1 MIRTEIYIE
10 DNAIDLLKDI
20 GTDFTYTIDDVR
32 DFGSRNTSF
41 SRTISIPATAKNNQI
56 LGFAFDLGMA
66 HEHNMDLP
74 NVATNFTPSQAAK
87 CEVYIDKIQIF
98 KGVIRIL
105 EIVMNKGIIEYQC
118 AVFGELSGFITELG
132 NKRLEDLDFSEYNH
146 TWNVTSIT
154 NSWNTINGSGY
165 YYPLIDYGNV
175 STNKD
180 DFEVT
185 TFRPALF
192 VKEYIEKIFEG
203 TSYNLNCDFFNTDL
217 FKTLIIPNNSQ
228 GIQGTNDRFIL
239 GTINATK
246 TILNS
251 NTPTARNANL
261 SFDNTTLLNFT
272 ENAGKSIFTYTDGTK
287 TVNALATI
295 TGIYQTDA
303 ASSITATLYVAGVAV
318 QTLTVNTFSANNPFT
333 FNINWTGNIAI
344 TNEVRIE
351 LSVPGTANT
360 YIVNVSSANFTFT
373 QLAAQLTTVAYNGTV
388 SMNNNLPKGIF
399 QKDFFLSI
407 CKMFNL
413 YVYQDNIND
422 KQINIAPYIDFY
434 SDAVTNSLDWS
445 QKVDTSS
452 TMSIKPMSQL
462 NARYYA
468 YRYTDDSDYYN
479 ENYKKKYGQSYGDY
493 LYDSEFDFVKDTAY
507 TQIIF
512 APTILTQPTNHGH
525 TDKYFSVIYK
535 LSNYNTQEDPMDS
548 VIRILSA
555 KKLSIAHTWH
565 IKSATGGGGGGG
577 GTNLINLNTY
587 GYAGHLDDPTN
598 PTFDLNFGA
607 PKELQFPATT
617 YPTNNLFNTY
627 HKPYILEITDMES
640 KLLTCRV
647 YLTAVDI
654 YNLDFSKYIWI
665 NGVLFRLNR
674 IDSYDPTDYRTTL
687 VNLLKVINTN

>member
-10 DNAIDLLKDI
+10 DQLIDLLKDI

-41 SRTISIPATAKNNQI
+41 SRTISIPATATNNKI
-56 LGFAFDLGMA
+56 LGFAFDMGMA

-74 NVATNFTPSQAAK
+74 NVSTNFTPSQAAK

-118 AVFGELSGFITELG
+118 AVFGELGGFITELG

-146 TWNVTSIT
+146 TWNVTTIE

-165 YYPLIDYGNV
+165 YYPLIDYGDV

-180 DFEVT
+180 DFSVY
-185 TFRPALF
+185 TFRPALYA
-192 VKEYIEKIFEG
+192 KEYIEKIFEG
-203 TSYNLNCDFFNTDL
+203 TSYSLNCDFFNTDF
-217 FKTLIIPNNSQ
+217 FKKLIIPNNSQ

-239 GTINATK
+239 GTISATK
-246 TILNS
+246 NVLNS

-261 SFDNTTLLNFT
+261 SFDSTTLLNFT

-287 TVNALATI
+287 TVRALATI
-295 TGIYQTDA
+295 TGVYQTDA
-303 ASSITATLYVAGVAV
+303 ASSITATLYVAGVVV
-318 QTLTVNTFSANNPFT
+318 QTLVVNTFSANNPFT
-333 FNINWTGNIAI
+333 FNIDWTGEIAN
-344 TNEVRIE
+344 TNQVRIE
-351 LSVPGTANT
+351 LSVPVTANT
-360 YIVNVSSANFTFT
+360 YIVNVSNANFTFT
-373 QLAAQLTTVAYNGTV
+373 QLAAQLATVAYNGTV
-388 SMNNNLPKGIF
+388 SMNSNLPKGIF

-434 SDAVTNSLDWS
+434 SDAVTNSIDWS
-445 QKVDTSS
+445 QKIDTGS

-468 YRYTDDSDYYN
+468 YKYTPDTDYYN
-479 ENYKKKYGQSYGDY
+479 DNYLKKYGQTYGDY
-493 LYDSEFDFVKDTAY
+493 LYDSQFDFVKDTAS

-512 APTILTQPTNHGH
+512 APSVLYQPNNHGH
-525 TDKYFSVIYK
+525 ADKYYTTIFK
-535 LSNYNTQEDPMDS
+535 LSNNNTQEDPMDS
-548 VIRILSA
+548 VIRILMA

-565 IKSATGGGGGGG
+565 IKSGETGGGS
-577 GTNLINLNTY
+577 NLANLNVY

-598 PTFDLNFGA
+598 PTVDINFGA
-607 PKELQFPATT
+607 PKELQFPAST

-627 HKPYILEITDMES
+627 NLPYILEITDMES
-640 KLLTCRV
+640 KLLACRV
-647 YLTAVDI
+647 SLTAVDI

-665 NGVLFRLNR
+665 NGVLFRLNK
-674 IDSYDPTDYRTTL
+674 IESYDPTAYRTTL

>member
-10 DNAIDLLKDI
+10 NELIDLLKDI

-41 SRTISIPATAKNNQI
+41 SRTISIPATARNNKI

-74 NVATNFTPSQAAK
+74 NVASNFTPSQAAK

-105 EIVMNKGIIEYQC
+105 EIITNNGTTEYQC
-118 AVFGELSGFITELG
+118 AVFGELGGFITELG
-132 NKRLEDLDFSEYNH
+132 NKRLEDLDFSEYDH
-146 TWNVTSIT
+146 TWNVTTIQ
-154 NSWNTINGSGY
+154 NSWDTINGSGY
-165 YYPLIDYGNV
+165 YYPLIDYGDV

-180 DFEVT
+180 DFHVS
-185 TFRPALF
+185 TFRPALY

-203 TSYNLNCDFFNTDL
+203 TTYTLNCDFFNTDF
-217 FKTLIIPNNSQ
+217 FKKLIIPNNSQ
-228 GIQGTNDRFIL
+228 GIQGTNDQFIL
-239 GTINATK
+239 ATIAATK

-251 NTPTARNANL
+251 NTPTARNIDL
-261 SFDNTTLLNFT
+261 PFDNTTLINFT
-272 ENAGKSIFTYTDGTK
+272 ENGSKSVFTYTDGTK
-287 TVNALATI
+287 TVNALASI

-318 QTLTVNTFSANNPFT
+318 QTLTQNMFSANNPFT
-333 FNINWTGNIAI
+333 FNFDWTGAIAN
-344 TNEVRIE
+344 TNQVRIE
-351 LSVPGTANT
+351 LSVPVTANT

-388 SMNNNLPKGIF
+388 SINNNLPKGIF
-399 QKDFFLSI
+399 QKDFFLSV

-445 QKVDTSS
+445 QKIDTAS

-468 YRYTDDSDYYN
+468 YKYTPDTDYFN
-479 ENYKKKYGQSYGDY
+479 DNYLKKYGQSYGDFI
-493 LYDSEFDFVKDTAY
+493 YDSEFDFVKDTAS

-512 APTILTQPTNHGH
+512 APSVLKLHTGQDKYH
-525 TDKYFSVIYK
+525 TDIYK
-535 LSNYNTQEDPMDS
+535 LSNNNTQEDPMDS
-548 VIRILSA
+548 VIRILMA
-555 KKLSIAHTWH
+555 KKLSIAHAWK
-565 IKSATGGGGGGG
+565 IKDDAG
-577 GTNLINLNTY
+577 GTLVTLNTY

-598 PTFDLNFGA
+598 PNVDINFGA
-607 PKELQFPATT
+607 PKELQFPAST

-627 HKPYILEITDMES
+627 HLPYILEITDMES
-640 KLLTCRV
+640 KLLACRV

-665 NGVLFRLNR
+665 NGVLFRLNK
-674 IDSYDPTDYRTTL
+674 IESYDPTAYRTTL

>member
-10 DNAIDLLKDI
+10 NELIDLLKDI

-41 SRTISIPATAKNNQI
+41 SRTISIPATARNNKI

-74 NVATNFTPSQAAK
+74 NVASNFTPSQAAK

-105 EIVMNKGIIEYQC
+105 EIITNNGSTEYQC
-118 AVFGELSGFITELG
+118 AVFGELGGFITELG

-146 TWNVTSIT
+146 TWNVTTIQ

-165 YYPLIDYGNV
+165 YYPLIDYGDV

-180 DFEVT
+180 DFHVS
-185 TFRPALF
+185 TFRPALY

-203 TSYNLNCDFFNTDL
+203 TTYTLNCDFFNTDF
-217 FKTLIIPNNSQ
+217 FKKLIIPNNSQ
-228 GIQGTNDRFIL
+228 GIQGTNDQFIL
-239 GTINATK
+239 ATIAATK

-251 NTPTARNANL
+251 NTPTARNINVP
-261 SFDNTTLLNFT
+261 FDNTTLLNFT
-272 ENAGKSIFTYTDGTK
+272 ENGSKSVFTYTDGTK
-287 TVNALATI
+287 TVRALASI
-295 TGIYQTDA
+295 TGVYQTDA

-318 QTLTVNTFSANNPFT
+318 QTLTQNTFSANNPYT
-333 FNINWTGNIAI
+333 FSFDWTGNIAN
-344 TNEVRIE
+344 TNTVYINV
-351 LSVPGTANT
+351 SVPATANT
-360 YIVNVSSANFTFT
+360 YIVTVSNANFTFT
-373 QLAAQLTTVAYNGTV
+373 QLAAQLATVAYNGTV

-413 YVYQDNIND
+413 YVYQDNINE
-422 KQINIAPYIDFY
+422 KQINIAPFIDFY

-445 QKVDTSS
+445 QKIDTAS

-468 YRYTDDSDYYN
+468 YKYTPDSDYYN
-479 ENYKKKYGQSYGDY
+479 DNYLKKYGQSYGDFI
-493 LYDSEFDFVKDTAY
+493 YDSEFDFVKETAT

-512 APTILTQPTNHGH
+512 APSVLKLHSGQDKYH
-525 TDKYFSVIYK
+525 TDIYK
-535 LSNYNTQEDPMDS
+535 LSNNNTQEDPMDS
-548 VIRILSA
+548 VIRILMA
-555 KKLSIAHTWH
+555 KKI
-565 IKSATGGGGGGG
+565 TGVTQWKIQEDGG
-577 GTNLINLNTY
+577 GTLATITDY
-587 GYAGHLDDPTN
+587 GYAGHLDDPAN
-598 PTFDLNFGA
+598 PTVDLNFGA
-607 PKELQFPATT
+607 PKELQFPAST

-640 KLLTCRV
+640 KLLTCKV
-647 YLTAVDI
+647 YLNALDI
-654 YNLDFSKYIWI
+654 YNLDFSRYIWV
-665 NGVLFRLNR
+665 NGVLFRLNKVEA
-674 IDSYDPTDYRTTL
+674 YDPTAFNTTQ

>member
-1 MIRTEIYIE
+1 MISTEIYIE
-10 DNAIDLLKDI
+10 DNKIDLLKDI
-20 GTDFTYTIDDVR
+20 GTDFTYTIDDVKE
-32 DFGSRNTSF
+32 FGSRNTSF
-41 SRTISIPATAKNNQI
+41 SRTISIPATATNNKI
-56 LGFAFDLGMA
+56 LGFAFDLNM
-66 HEHNMDLP
+66 HHDHNMDLP

-105 EIVMNKGIIEYQC
+105 EIVMNQGTIEYQC
-118 AVFGELSGFITELG
+118 AVFGELGGFITELG

-146 TWNVTSIT
+146 TWNVTTIQ

-165 YYPLIDYGNV
+165 YYPLIDYGDV

-180 DFEVT
+180 DFSVY
-185 TFRPALF
+185 TFRPALY
-192 VKEYIEKIFEG
+192 VKEYIQKIFAG
-203 TSYNLNCDFFNTDL
+203 TSYSLNCDFFETDF
-217 FKTLIIPNNSQ
+217 FKKLIIPNNSQ

-239 GTINATK
+239 GIIDATK
-246 TILNS
+246 NILNS

-261 SFDNTTLLNFT
+261 SFDTTTLLNFT

-287 TVNALATI
+287 TVRALATI
-295 TGIYQTDA
+295 TGLYQTDA
-303 ASSITATLYVAGVAV
+303 SSSITATLYVAGVAV
-318 QTLTVNTFSANNPFT
+318 QSLTQSTFSANNPFT
-333 FNINWTGNIAI
+333 FNIDWTGQIAN
-344 TNEVRIE
+344 TNQVRIE
-351 LSVPGTANT
+351 LSVPVTANT
-360 YIVNVSSANFTFT
+360 YIVNVSSANFTFS
-373 QLAAQLTTVAYNGTV
+373 QLAAQLDSVAYNGTV
-388 SMNNNLPKGIF
+388 SINANLPKGIF
-399 QKDFFLSI
+399 QKDFFLSV

-434 SDAVTNSLDWS
+434 SDAVTNSIDWS
-445 QKVDTSS
+445 QKIDTAS

-468 YRYTDDSDYYN
+468 YRYSEDSDYYN
-479 ENYKKKYGQSYGDY
+479 ENYKKKYGQTYGDFI
-493 LYDSEFDFVKDTAY
+493 YDSEFDFVKDTAY

-512 APTILTQPTNHGH
+512 APTVLTQPSNHGH

-535 LSNYNTQEDPMDS
+535 LSNNNTQEDPMDS
-548 VIRILSA
+548 VIRILMA
-555 KKLSIAHTWH
+555 KKLNIAHTWH
-565 IKSATGGGGGGG
+565 IKSGETGGGS
-577 GTNLINLNTY
+577 NLANLNVY

-598 PTFDLNFGA
+598 PQVDLNFGA
-607 PKELQFPATT
+607 PKELQFPANT

-627 HKPYILEITDMES
+627 NLPYILEITDMES

-647 YLTAVDI
+647 YLNVLDI

-665 NGVLFRLNR
+665 NGVLFRLNK
-674 IDSYDPTDYRTTL
+674 IESYDPTAYRTTM

>member
-10 DNAIDLLKDI
+10 DNVIDLIKDI

-41 SRTISIPATAKNNQI
+41 SRTISIPATAKNNKI

-105 EIVMNKGIIEYQC
+105 EIVMNKGVIEYQC
-118 AVFGELSGFITELG
+118 AVFGELGGFITELG

-146 TWNVTSIT
+146 TWNVTTIQ
-154 NSWNTINGSGY
+154 NSWDTINGSGY
-165 YYPLIDYGNV
+165 YYPLIDYGDV

-180 DFEVT
+180 DFHVS
-185 TFRPALF
+185 TFRPALYA
-192 VKEYIEKIFEG
+192 KEYIEKIFEG
-203 TSYNLNCDFFNTDL
+203 TSYSLNCDFFNTDF
-217 FKTLIIPNNSQ
+217 FKKLIIPNNSQ

-239 GTINATK
+239 GTISATK
-246 TILNS
+246 NVLNS

-261 SFDNTTLLNFT
+261 SFDSTTLLNFT

-287 TVNALATI
+287 TVRALATI

-303 ASSITATLYVAGVAV
+303 ASSITATLYVAGVVA
-318 QTLTVNTFSANNPFT
+318 QTLVINTFSANNPFT
-333 FNINWTGNIAI
+333 FNIDWTGEIAN
-344 TNEVRIE
+344 TNQVRIE
-351 LSVPGTANT
+351 LSVPVTANT
-360 YIVNVSSANFTFT
+360 YIVNVSNANFTFT
-373 QLAAQLTTVAYNGTV
+373 QLAAQLATVAYNGTV
-388 SMNNNLPKGIF
+388 SMNSNLPKGIF

-434 SDAVTNSLDWS
+434 SDAVTNSVDWS
-445 QKVDTSS
+445 QKIDTGS

-468 YRYTDDSDYYN
+468 YKYTPDTDYYN
-479 ENYKKKYGQSYGDY
+479 DNYLKKYGQTYGDY
-493 LYDSEFDFVKDTAY
+493 LYDSEFDFVKDTAS

-512 APTILTQPTNHGH
+512 APSILYQPTGHGH
-525 TDKYFSVIYK
+525 TDKYYTTIFK
-535 LSNYNTQEDPMDS
+535 LSNNNTQEDPMDS
-548 VIRILSA
+548 VIRILMA
-555 KKLSIAHTWH
+555 KKLNIAHAWK
-565 IKSATGGGGGGG
+565 IQQDGG
-577 GTNLINLNTY
+577 GTLATLNTY

-598 PTFDLNFGA
+598 PTVDINFGA
-607 PKELQFPATT
+607 PKELQFPAST

-627 HKPYILEITDMES
+627 NLPYILEITDMES
-640 KLLTCRV
+640 KLLACRV

-665 NGVLFRLNR
+665 NGVLFRLNK
-674 IDSYDPTDYRTTL
+674 IESYDPTAYRTTL

>member
-1 MIRTEIYIE
+1 MISTEIYIE
-10 DNAIDLLKDI
+10 DQLIDLLKDI

-32 DFGSRNTSF
+32 EFGSKNTSF
-41 SRTISIPATAKNNQI
+41 SRTISIPATARNNKI
-56 LGFAFDLGMA
+56 LGFAFELNMHHD
-66 HEHNMDLP
+66 HNMDLP
-74 NVATNFTPSQAAK
+74 NVNTNFTPAQAAK

-105 EIVMNKGIIEYQC
+105 EIVSNNNTTEYQC
-118 AVFGELSGFITELG
+118 AVFGELGGFITELG
-132 NKRLEDLDFSEYNH
+132 NRRLEDLDFSEYNH
-146 TWNVTSIT
+146 TWNVTAIQ
-154 NSWNTINGSGY
+154 NSWDTINGSGY
-165 YYPLIDYGNV
+165 YYPLIDYGDV

-180 DFEVT
+180 DFHVS
-185 TFRPALF
+185 TFRPALY

-203 TSYNLNCDFFNTDL
+203 TTYSLNCDFFNTDF
-217 FKTLIIPNNSQ
+217 FKKLIIPNNSQ

-239 GTINATK
+239 GTISATK

-261 SFDNTTLLNFT
+261 SFDSTTLLNFT

-295 TGIYQTDA
+295 TGVYQTDA
-303 ASSITATLYVAGVAV
+303 ASSITATLYVNGIAV
-318 QTLTVNTFSANNPFT
+318 QSLTQSTFSANNPFT
-333 FNINWTGNIAI
+333 FNIDWTGAIAN

-351 LSVPGTANT
+351 LSVPVTANT

-373 QLAAQLTTVAYNGTV
+373 QLAAQLTSVAYNGTV

-399 QKDFFLSI
+399 QKDFFLSV

-413 YVYQDNIND
+413 YVYQDNINE

-445 QKVDTSS
+445 QKVDMNATW
-452 TMSIKPMSQL
+452 SIKPMSQL

-479 ENYKKKYGQSYGDY
+479 DNYKKKYGQSYGDFI
-493 LYDSEFDFVKDTAY
+493 YDSEFDFVKDTAS

-512 APTILTQPTNHGH
+512 APTILTQPTGHGH
-525 TDKYFSVIYK
+525 ADKYFSVIYK
-535 LSNYNTQEDPMDS
+535 LSNNNTQEDPMDS
-548 VIRILSA
+548 VIRILMA
-555 KKLSIAHTWH
+555 KKLSIAHSWH
-565 IKSATGGGGGGG
+565 IRSGSGSGGILATL
-577 GTNLINLNTY
+577 TTY

-598 PTFDLNFGA
+598 PTVDLNFGP
-607 PKELQFPATT
+607 PKELQFPASI

-627 HKPYILEITDMES
+627 NKPYILEITDMES

-647 YLTAVDI
+647 YLNALDI

-665 NGVLFRLNR
+665 NGVLFRLNK
-674 IDSYDPTDYRTTL
+674 IESYDPTAYRTTQ

>member
-10 DNAIDLLKDI
+10 DQLIDLLKDI

-32 DFGSRNTSF
+32 EFGSRNTSF
-41 SRTISIPATAKNNQI
+41 SRTISIPATAKNNKI

-146 TWNVTSIT
+146 TWNVTTIQ
-154 NSWNTINGSGY
+154 NSWDTIAGSGY
-165 YYPLIDYGNV
+165 YYPLIDYGDV

-180 DFEVT
+180 DFHVS
-185 TFRPALF
+185 TFRPALY

-203 TSYNLNCDFFNTDL
+203 TSYTLNCDFFNSDF
-217 FKTLIIPNNSQ
+217 FKKLIIPNNSQ

-239 GTINATK
+239 GTISATK

-251 NTPTARNANL
+251 NTPTARNIDL
-261 SFDNTTLLNFT
+261 PFDNTTLLYFT
-272 ENAGKSIFTYTDGTK
+272 ENGSKSVFTYTDGTK
-287 TVNALATI
+287 TVRALASI
-295 TGIYQTDA
+295 TGVYQTDA
-303 ASSITATLYVAGVAV
+303 ASSIIASLYVNGVAV
-318 QTLTVNTFSANNPFT
+318 QTLSQNTFSANNPFT
-333 FNINWTGNIAI
+333 FNFDWTGTIANTNTVYINI
-344 TNEVRIE
+344 
-351 LSVPGTANT
+351 SVPGTANT
-360 YIVNVSSANFTFT
+360 YIVNISSANFTFT
-373 QLAAQLTTVAYNGTV
+373 QLAAQLATVAYNGTV
-388 SMNNNLPKGIF
+388 SMNANLPKGIF

-445 QKVDTSS
+445 QKIDMSS

-468 YRYTDDSDYYN
+468 YKYTPDTDYYN
-479 ENYKKKYGQSYGDY
+479 DNYLKKYGQSYGDY
-493 LYDSEFDFVKDTAY
+493 IYDSQFDFVKDTAA

-512 APTILTQPTNHGH
+512 APTVIVLHSGQ
-525 TDKYFSVIYK
+525 DKYHSSIYK
-535 LSNYNTQEDPMDS
+535 LSNANATEDPMDS
-548 VIRILSA
+548 VIRILMA
-555 KKLSIAHTWH
+555 KKLTAGTKWK
-565 IKSATGGGGGGG
+565 IKDDGG
-577 GTNLINLNTY
+577 GTLADIFPY

-598 PTFDLNFGA
+598 PTVDLNFGA
-607 PKELQFPATT
+607 PKELQFPAST

-627 HKPYILEITDMES
+627 NLPYILEITDMES

-654 YNLDFSKYIWI
+654 YNLDFSKYVWI

-674 IDSYDPTDYRTTL
+674 IDSYDPTDYRTTQ

>member
-10 DNAIDLLKDI
+10 DNLIDLLQDI
-20 GTDFTYTIDDVR
+20 GTDFTYSIDDVR

-41 SRTISIPATAKNNQI
+41 SRTISIPATSRNNKI

-74 NVATNFTPSQAAK
+74 NVASNFTPSQAAK

-105 EIVMNKGIIEYQC
+105 EIVSNNGITEYQC
-118 AVFGELSGFITELG
+118 AVFGELGGFITELG
-132 NKRLEDLDFSEYNH
+132 NKRLEDLDFSEYDH
-146 TWNVTSIT
+146 TWNVTTIQNSWDSIT
-154 NSWNTINGSGY
+154 GAGY
-165 YYPLIDYGNV
+165 YYPLIDYGDV

-180 DFEVT
+180 DFHVS

-203 TSYNLNCDFFNTDL
+203 TTYTLNCDFFETDF
-217 FKTLIIPNNSQ
+217 FKKLIVPNNSQ

-251 NTPTARNANL
+251 NTPTARNIDL
-261 SFDNTTLLNFT
+261 PFDSTTLLNFT
-272 ENAGKSIFTYTDGTK
+272 ENGTKSVFTYTDGTK
-287 TVNALATI
+287 TVRALASI
-295 TGIYQTDA
+295 TGLYQTDA

-318 QTLTVNTFSANNPFT
+318 QTLSQNTFSANNPFT
-333 FNINWTGNIAI
+333 FNFDWTGNISN
-344 TNEVRIE
+344 TNTVYINI
-351 LSVPGTANT
+351 SVPATANT
-360 YIVNVSSANFTFT
+360 YIVSISSANFTFT

-399 QKDFFLSI
+399 QKDFFLSVV
-407 CKMFNL
+407 KMFNL
-413 YVYQDNIND
+413 YVYQDNINE
-422 KQINIAPYIDFY
+422 KQINIAPFIDFY

-445 QKVDTSS
+445 QKIDMGAA
-452 TMSIKPMSQL
+452 MSIKPMSQL

-468 YRYTDDSDYYN
+468 YKYTPDSDYYN
-479 ENYKKKYGQSYGDY
+479 DNYLKKYGQSYGDY
-493 LYDSEFDFVKDTAY
+493 LYDSEFDFVKDTAS

-512 APTILTQPTNHGH
+512 APSVLKLHSGQDKYH
-525 TDKYFSVIYK
+525 TDIYK
-535 LSNYNTQEDPMDS
+535 LSNNNTQEDAMDS
-548 VIRILSA
+548 VIRVLMA
-555 KKLSIAHTWH
+555 KKF
-565 IKSATGGGGGGG
+565 TGVSQWKIQDDAG
-577 GTNLINLNTY
+577 GTLVQLTAY

-598 PTFDLNFGA
+598 PTVDLNFGA
-607 PKELQFPATT
+607 PKELQFPAST

-627 HKPYILEITDMES
+627 HLPYILEITDMES

-647 YLTAVDI
+647 YLNALDI

-665 NGVLFRLNR
+665 NGVLFRLNK
-674 IDSYDPTDYRTTL
+674 IESYDPTDFRTTQ

>member
-10 DNAIDLLKDI
+10 NQLVDLLKDI

-32 DFGSRNTSF
+32 EFGSRNTSF
-41 SRTISIPATAKNNQI
+41 SRTISLPATANNNKI

-74 NVATNFTPSQAAK
+74 NVNTNFTPSQAAK

-105 EIVMNKGIIEYQC
+105 EILVNKGAIEYQC
-118 AVFGELSGFITELG
+118 AVFGELGGFITELG

-146 TWNVTSIT
+146 TWNVTTIQ

-165 YYPLIDYGNV
+165 YYPLIDYGDV

-180 DFEVT
+180 DFHVS
-185 TFRPALF
+185 TFRPALY
-192 VKEYIEKIFEG
+192 VKEYIEKIFAG
-203 TSYNLNCDFFNTDL
+203 TSYTLNCDFFNSDF
-217 FKTLIIPNNSQ
+217 FKKLIIPNNSQ

-239 GTINATK
+239 ATIAATK

-251 NTPTARNANL
+251 NTPTARNINVP
-261 SFDNTTLLNFT
+261 FDSTTLLYFT
-272 ENAGKSIFTYTDGTK
+272 ENGTKSVFTYTDGTK
-287 TVNALATI
+287 TVRALASI
-295 TGIYQTDA
+295 AGVYQTDA

-318 QTLTVNTFSANNPFT
+318 QTLTQNTFSANNPYT
-333 FNINWTGNIAI
+333 FNFDWTGNIAN
-344 TNEVRIE
+344 TNTVYINI
-351 LSVPGTANT
+351 SVPGTANT
-360 YIVNVSSANFTFT
+360 YIVTVSSANFTFT
-373 QLAAQLTTVAYNGTV
+373 QLAAQLATVAYNGTV
-388 SMNNNLPKGIF
+388 SINNNLPKGIF

-445 QKVDTSS
+445 QKIDTSS

-468 YRYTDDSDYYN
+468 YRYSTDTDFYN
-479 ENYKKKYGQSYGDY
+479 DNYLKKYGQSYGDY
-493 LYDSEFDFVKDTAY
+493 IYDSEFDFVKDTA
-507 TQIIF
+507 TSQIIF
-512 APTILTQPTNHGH
+512 APTIITLH
-525 TDKYFSVIYK
+525 TGQDKYHPAIYK
-535 LSNYNTQEDPMDS
+535 LSNNNTVEDPMDS
-548 VIRILSA
+548 VIRILMA
-555 KKLSIAHTWH
+555 KKI
-565 IKSATGGGGGGG
+565 TGVSSWKIQDDGG
-577 GTNLINLNTY
+577 GTLASPTAY
-587 GYAGHLDDPTN
+587 GYAGHLDDPAN
-598 PTFDLNFGA
+598 PTVDLNFGA
-607 PKELQFPATT
+607 PKELQFPAST

-647 YLTAVDI
+647 YLNAIDI

-665 NGVLFRLNR
+665 NGALFRLNKVEA
-674 IDSYDPTDYRTTL
+674 YDPTANKTTMI
-687 VNLLKVINTN
+687 NLLKVINTN

>member
-10 DNAIDLLKDI
+10 DQLIDLLKDI

-32 DFGSRNTSF
+32 EFGSRNTSF
-41 SRTISIPATAKNNQI
+41 SRTISIPATAKNNKI
-56 LGFAFDLGMA
+56 LGFAFDISMA

-74 NVATNFTPSQAAK
+74 NVNTNFTPSQAAK

-105 EIVMNKGIIEYQC
+105 EIVMNKGNVEYQC
-118 AVFGELSGFITELG
+118 AVFGELGGFITELG

-146 TWNVTSIT
+146 TWNVTTIQ

-165 YYPLIDYGNV
+165 YYPLIDYGDV

-180 DFEVT
+180 DFHVS
-185 TFRPALF
+185 TFRPALY

-203 TSYNLNCDFFNTDL
+203 TTYTLNCDFFETDF
-217 FKTLIIPNNSQ
+217 FKKLIVPNNSQ
-228 GIQGTNDRFIL
+228 GIQGTNDQFIL
-239 GTINATK
+239 GTITATK

-251 NTPTARNANL
+251 NTPTARNIDL
-261 SFDNTTLLNFT
+261 PFDSTTLLYFT
-272 ENAGKSIFTYTDGTK
+272 ENGTKSVFTYSDGTK
-287 TVNALATI
+287 TVRALASI
-295 TGIYQTDA
+295 SGIYQTDA

-318 QTLTVNTFSANNPFT
+318 QTLTQNTFSANNPFS
-333 FNINWTGNIAI
+333 FNFDWTGNIANANTVYI
-344 TNEVRIE
+344 NI
-351 LSVPGTANT
+351 SVPGTANT
-360 YIVNVSSANFTFT
+360 YIVNISSANFTFT
-373 QLAAQLTTVAYNGTV
+373 QLAAQLATVAYNGTV

-399 QKDFFLSI
+399 QKDFFLSV

-413 YVYQDNIND
+413 YVYQDNINE

-434 SDAVTNSLDWS
+434 SDAVTNALDWS
-445 QKVDTSS
+445 QKVDMGS

-468 YRYTDDSDYYN
+468 YRYTPDSDYYN
-479 ENYKKKYGQSYGDY
+479 DNYQKKYGQTYGDY
-493 LYDSEFDFVKDTAY
+493 LYDSEFDFVKDTAA

-512 APTILTQPTNHGH
+512 APSVLKLHTGQDKYH
-525 TDKYFSVIYK
+525 TDIYK
-535 LSNYNTQEDPMDS
+535 LSNNNTQEDPMDS
-548 VIRILSA
+548 VIRILMA
-555 KKLSIAHTWH
+555 KKI
-565 IKSATGGGGGGG
+565 TGVTQWKIQEDGG
-577 GTNLINLNTY
+577 GTLATITSY
-587 GYAGHLDDPTN
+587 GYAGHLDDPAN
-598 PTFDLNFGA
+598 PTIDINFGA
-607 PKELQFPATT
+607 PKELQFPAST

-627 HKPYILEITDMES
+627 HLPYILEITDMES

-647 YLTAVDI
+647 YLNTLDI

-665 NGVLFRLNR
+665 NGVLFRLNKVE
-674 IDSYDPTDYRTTL
+674 SYDPTDYRTTQ

>member
-10 DNAIDLLKDI
+10 DNLIDLLKDI

-41 SRTISIPATAKNNQI
+41 SRTISIPATARNNKI

-74 NVATNFTPSQAAK
+74 NVNTNFTPSQAAK

-105 EIVMNKGIIEYQC
+105 EIISNNGITEYQC
-118 AVFGELSGFITELG
+118 AVFGELGGFITELG

-146 TWNVTSIT
+146 TWNVTTIQ

-165 YYPLIDYGNV
+165 YYPLIDYGDV

-180 DFEVT
+180 DFHVS
-185 TFRPALF
+185 TFRPALY

-203 TSYNLNCDFFNTDL
+203 TSYTLNCDFFNTDF
-217 FKTLIIPNNSQ
+217 FKKLIVPNTSQ

-251 NTPTARNANL
+251 NTPTARNVNL
-261 SFDNTTLLNFT
+261 PFDSTTLLYFT
-272 ENAGKSIFTYTDGTK
+272 ENGTKSVFTYTDGTK
-287 TVNALATI
+287 TVRALASI
-295 TGIYQTDA
+295 SGVYQTDA
-303 ASSITATLYVAGVAV
+303 ASSIIASLYVNGVAV
-318 QTLTVNTFSANNPFT
+318 QTLTQNTFSANNPFS
-333 FNINWTGNIAI
+333 FSFDWTGNIAN
-344 TNEVRIE
+344 TNTVYINI
-351 LSVPGTANT
+351 SVPATANT
-360 YIVNVSSANFTFT
+360 YIVNISSANFTFT
-373 QLAAQLTTVAYNGTV
+373 QLAAQLATVAYNGTV

-399 QKDFFLSI
+399 QKDFFLSVS
-407 CKMFNL
+407 KMFNL
-413 YVYQDNIND
+413 YVYQDNINE
-422 KQINIAPYIDFY
+422 KQINIAPFIDFY
-434 SDAVTNSLDWS
+434 SDVTTNSLDWS
-445 QKVDTSS
+445 QKIDMSAP
-452 TMSIKPMSQL
+452 MSIKPMSQL

-468 YRYTDDSDYYN
+468 YKYTPDTDYYN
-479 ENYKKKYGQSYGDY
+479 DNYLKKYGQTYGDY
-493 LYDSEFDFVKDTAY
+493 LYDSEFDYVKDTAS
-507 TQIIF
+507 TQILF
-512 APTILTQPTNHGH
+512 APSALVLHSGQ
-525 TDKYFSVIYK
+525 DKYHTSIYK
-535 LSNYNTQEDPMDS
+535 LSNNNTQEDPMDS
-548 VIRILSA
+548 VIRILMA
-555 KKLSIAHTWH
+555 KKLTGVSTWK
-565 IKSATGGGGGGG
+565 ITDDAG
-577 GTNLINLNTY
+577 GTLTNLTSY

-598 PTFDLNFGA
+598 PTVDLNFGA
-607 PKELQFPATT
+607 PKELQFPAST

-647 YLTAVDI
+647 YLNALDI

-665 NGVLFRLNR
+665 NGVLFRLNKVE
-674 IDSYDPTDYRTTL
+674 SYDPTDFRTTQ

>member
-1 MIRTEIYIE
+1 MISTEIYIE
-10 DNAIDLLKDI
+10 DQLIDLLKDI

-32 DFGSRNTSF
+32 EFGSKNTSF
-41 SRTISIPATAKNNQI
+41 SRTISIPATARNNKI
-56 LGFAFDLGMA
+56 LGFAFELNMHHD
-66 HEHNMDLP
+66 HNMDLP
-74 NVATNFTPSQAAK
+74 NVNTNFTPAQAAK

-105 EIVMNKGIIEYQC
+105 EIVSNNNTTEYQC
-118 AVFGELSGFITELG
+118 AVFGELGGFITELG

-146 TWNVTSIT
+146 TWNVTAIQ
-154 NSWNTINGSGY
+154 NSWDTINGSGY
-165 YYPLIDYGNV
+165 YYPLIDYGDV

-180 DFEVT
+180 DFHVS
-185 TFRPALF
+185 TFRPSLY

-203 TSYNLNCDFFNTDL
+203 TTYSLNCDFFNTDF
-217 FKTLIIPNNSQ
+217 FKKLIIPNNSQ

-239 GTINATK
+239 GTISATK

-261 SFDNTTLLNFT
+261 SFDSTTLLNFT

-295 TGIYQTDA
+295 TGVYQTDA
-303 ASSITATLYVAGVAV
+303 ASSITATLYVNGIAV
-318 QTLTVNTFSANNPFT
+318 QSLTQSTFSANNPFT
-333 FNINWTGNIAI
+333 FNIDWTGAIAN
-344 TNEVRIE
+344 TNQVRIE
-351 LSVPGTANT
+351 LSVPVTANT

-373 QLAAQLTTVAYNGTV
+373 QLAAQLTSVAYNGTV

-399 QKDFFLSI
+399 QKDFFLSV

-413 YVYQDNIND
+413 YVYQDNINE

-445 QKVDTSS
+445 QKVDMNATW
-452 TMSIKPMSQL
+452 SIKPMSQL

-479 ENYKKKYGQSYGDY
+479 DNYKKKYGQSYGDFI
-493 LYDSEFDFVKDTAY
+493 YDSEFDFVKDTAS

-512 APTILTQPTNHGH
+512 APTILTQPTGHGH
-525 TDKYFSVIYK
+525 ADKYFSVIYK
-535 LSNYNTQEDPMDS
+535 LSNNNTQEDPMDS
-548 VIRILSA
+548 VIRILMA
-555 KKLSIAHTWH
+555 KKLSIAHSWH
-565 IKSATGGGGGGG
+565 IRSGSGSGGILATL
-577 GTNLINLNTY
+577 TTY

-598 PTFDLNFGA
+598 PTIDLNFGP
-607 PKELQFPATT
+607 PKELQFPASI

-627 HKPYILEITDMES
+627 NKPYILEITDMES

-647 YLTAVDI
+647 YLNALDI

-665 NGVLFRLNR
+665 NGVLFRLNK
-674 IDSYDPTDYRTTL
+674 IESYDPTAYRTTM

>member
-10 DNAIDLLKDI
+10 NELIDLLKDI

-41 SRTISIPATAKNNQI
+41 SRTISIPATARNNKI

-74 NVATNFTPSQAAK
+74 NVASNFTPSQAAK

-105 EIVMNKGIIEYQC
+105 EIITNNGTTEYQC
-118 AVFGELSGFITELG
+118 AVFGELGGFITELG
-132 NKRLEDLDFSEYNH
+132 NKRLEDLDFSEYDH
-146 TWNVTSIT
+146 TWNVTTIQ
-154 NSWNTINGSGY
+154 NSWDTINGSGY
-165 YYPLIDYGNV
+165 YYPLIDYGDV

-180 DFEVT
+180 DFHVS
-185 TFRPALF
+185 TFRPALY

-203 TSYNLNCDFFNTDL
+203 TTYTLNCDFFNTDF
-217 FKTLIIPNNSQ
+217 FKKLIIPNNSQ
-228 GIQGTNDRFIL
+228 GIQGTNDQFIL
-239 GTINATK
+239 ATIAATK

-251 NTPTARNANL
+251 NTPTARNIDL
-261 SFDNTTLLNFT
+261 PFDNTTLLNFT
-272 ENAGKSIFTYTDGTK
+272 ENGSKSVFTYTDGTK
-287 TVNALATI
+287 TVRALASI
-295 TGIYQTDA
+295 TGVYQTDA

-318 QTLTVNTFSANNPFT
+318 QTLTQNTFSANNPYT
-333 FNINWTGNIAI
+333 FSFDWTGNIAN
-344 TNEVRIE
+344 TNTVYINI
-351 LSVPGTANT
+351 SVPVTANT
-360 YIVNVSSANFTFT
+360 YIVTVSSANFTFT
-373 QLAAQLTTVAYNGTV
+373 QLAAQLDSVAYNGTV

-399 QKDFFLSI
+399 QKDFFLSV

-413 YVYQDNIND
+413 YVYQDNINE
-422 KQINIAPYIDFY
+422 KQINIAPFIDFY

-445 QKVDTSS
+445 QKIDIAS

-468 YRYTDDSDYYN
+468 YKYTPDSDYYN
-479 ENYKKKYGQSYGDY
+479 DNYLKKYGQSYGDFI
-493 LYDSEFDFVKDTAY
+493 YDSEFDFVKDTAS

-512 APTILTQPTNHGH
+512 APSVLKLHTGQDKYH
-525 TDKYFSVIYK
+525 TDIYK
-535 LSNYNTQEDPMDS
+535 LSNNNTQEDPMDS
-548 VIRILSA
+548 VIRVLMA
-555 KKLSIAHTWH
+555 KKF
-565 IKSATGGGGGGG
+565 TGVTQWKIQDDGG
-577 GTNLINLNTY
+577 GTLVQLTAY

-598 PTFDLNFGA
+598 PTVDLNFGA
-607 PKELQFPATT
+607 PKELQFPAST

-647 YLTAVDI
+647 YLNALDI

-665 NGVLFRLNR
+665 NGVLFRLNKVEA
-674 IDSYDPTDYRTTL
+674 YDPTAFNTTQ

>member
-10 DNAIDLLKDI
+10 NQLVDLLKDI

-32 DFGSRNTSF
+32 EFGSRNTSF
-41 SRTISIPATAKNNQI
+41 SRTISLPATANNNKI

-74 NVATNFTPSQAAK
+74 NVNTNFTPSQAAK

-105 EIVMNKGIIEYQC
+105 EILVNKGAIEYQC
-118 AVFGELSGFITELG
+118 AVFGELGGFITELG

-146 TWNVTSIT
+146 TWNVTTIQ

-165 YYPLIDYGNV
+165 YYPLIDYGDV

-180 DFEVT
+180 DFHVS

-203 TSYNLNCDFFNTDL
+203 TSYSLNCDFFNTDF
-217 FKTLIIPNNSQ
+217 FKKLIIPNNSQ

-239 GTINATK
+239 GTISATK

-261 SFDNTTLLNFT
+261 SFDSTTLLNFT

-287 TVNALATI
+287 TVNALASI

-318 QTLTVNTFSANNPFT
+318 QTLTQNTFSANNPFT
-333 FNINWTGNIAI
+333 FNFDWTGAIAN
-344 TNEVRIE
+344 TNQVRIE
-351 LSVPGTANT
+351 LSVPVTANT

-388 SMNNNLPKGIF
+388 SINNNLPKGIF
-399 QKDFFLSI
+399 QKDFFLSV

-445 QKVDTSS
+445 QKIDTAS

-468 YRYTDDSDYYN
+468 YKYTPDTDYFN
-479 ENYKKKYGQSYGDY
+479 DNYLKKYGQSYGDFI
-493 LYDSEFDFVKDTAY
+493 YDSEFDFVKDTAS

-512 APTILTQPTNHGH
+512 APTVIVLHSGQ
-525 TDKYFSVIYK
+525 DKYHSSIYK
-535 LSNYNTQEDPMDS
+535 LSNNNTTEDPMDS
-548 VIRILSA
+548 VIRILMA
-555 KKLSIAHTWH
+555 KKITGVSTWK
-565 IKSATGGGGGGG
+565 IQEDGG
-577 GTNLINLNTY
+577 GTLATLTSY

-598 PTFDLNFGA
+598 PTVDLNFGA
-607 PKELQFPATT
+607 PKELQFPAST

-647 YLTAVDI
+647 YLNAIDI

-665 NGVLFRLNR
+665 NGALFRLNKVE
-674 IDSYDPTDYRTTL
+674 SYDPTANRTTMI
-687 VNLLKVINTN
+687 NLLKVINTN

>member
-10 DNAIDLLKDI
+10 DQLIDLLKDI

-32 DFGSRNTSF
+32 EFGSRNTSF
-41 SRTISIPATAKNNQI
+41 SRTISIPATATNNKI

-146 TWNVTSIT
+146 TWNVTTIQ
-154 NSWNTINGSGY
+154 NSWDTINGSGY
-165 YYPLIDYGNV
+165 YYPLIDYGDV

-180 DFEVT
+180 DFHVS
-185 TFRPALF
+185 TFRPALYA
-192 VKEYIEKIFEG
+192 KEYIEKIFEG
-203 TSYNLNCDFFNTDL
+203 TSYTLNCDFFNTDF
-217 FKTLIIPNNSQ
+217 FKKLIIPNNSQ

-239 GTINATK
+239 GTISATK

-251 NTPTARNANL
+251 NTPTARNIDL
-261 SFDNTTLLNFT
+261 PFDNTTLLYFT
-272 ENAGKSIFTYTDGTK
+272 ENGSKSVFTYTDGTK
-287 TVNALATI
+287 TVRALASI

-318 QTLTVNTFSANNPFT
+318 QTLSQNTFSANNPFT
-333 FNINWTGNIAI
+333 FNFDWTGNISN
-344 TNEVRIE
+344 TNTVYINI
-351 LSVPGTANT
+351 SVPGTANT
-360 YIVNVSSANFTFT
+360 YIVNISSANFTFT
-373 QLAAQLTTVAYNGTV
+373 QLAAQLASVAYNGTV
-388 SMNNNLPKGIF
+388 SMNANLPKGIF

-445 QKVDTSS
+445 QKIDMSS

-468 YRYTDDSDYYN
+468 YKYTPDTDYYN
-479 ENYKKKYGQSYGDY
+479 DNYLKKYGQTYGDY
-493 LYDSEFDFVKDTAY
+493 LYDSEFDFVKDTAS

-512 APTILTQPTNHGH
+512 APSILKLHSGQDKYH
-525 TDKYFSVIYK
+525 TDIYK
-535 LSNYNTQEDPMDS
+535 LSNNNTQEDQMDS
-548 VIRILSA
+548 VIRILMA
-555 KKLSIAHTWH
+555 KKF
-565 IKSATGGGGGGG
+565 TGVTQWKIQDDAG
-577 GTNLINLNTY
+577 GTLAQVTSY

-598 PTFDLNFGA
+598 PTVDLNFGA
-607 PKELQFPATT
+607 PKELQFPAST

-627 HKPYILEITDMES
+627 HLPYILEITDMES

>member
-10 DNAIDLLKDI
+10 NNLIDLLQDI

-41 SRTISIPATAKNNQI
+41 SRTISIPATARNNKI

-74 NVATNFTPSQAAK
+74 NVNTNFTPSQAAK

-105 EIVMNKGIIEYQC
+105 EIISNNGITEYQC
-118 AVFGELSGFITELG
+118 AVFGELGGFITELG

-146 TWNVTSIT
+146 TWNVTTIQ

-165 YYPLIDYGNV
+165 YYPLIDYGDV

-180 DFEVT
+180 DFHVS
-185 TFRPALF
+185 TFRPALY
-192 VKEYIEKIFEG
+192 VREYLQKIFAG
-203 TSYNLNCDFFNTDL
+203 TSYTLNCDFFNSDF
-217 FKTLIIPNNSQ
+217 FKKLIIPNNSQ

-239 GTINATK
+239 GTITATK

-251 NTPTARNANL
+251 NTPTARNIDL
-261 SFDNTTLLNFT
+261 PFDNTTLLNFT
-272 ENAGKSIFTYTDGTK
+272 ENGSKSIFTYTDGTK
-287 TVNALATI
+287 TVRAVASISGL
-295 TGIYQTDA
+295 YQTDA
-303 ASSITATLYVAGVAV
+303 ASSIIATLYVNGVAV
-318 QTLTVNTFSANNPFT
+318 QTLTQNTFSANNPFS
-333 FNINWTGNIAI
+333 FDFDWTGNIAN
-344 TNEVRIE
+344 TNTVRINI
-351 LSVPGTANT
+351 SVPATANT
-360 YIVNVSSANFTFT
+360 YIVNISSANFTFT
-373 QLAAQLTTVAYNGTV
+373 QLAAQLTKVAYNGTV

-399 QKDFFLSI
+399 QKDFFLSV

-413 YVYQDNIND
+413 YVYQDNINE
-422 KQINIAPYIDFY
+422 KQINIAPFIDFY
-434 SDAVTNSLDWS
+434 SDATTNSLDWS
-445 QKVDTSS
+445 QKIDMSS

-468 YRYTDDSDYYN
+468 YKYTPDTDYFN
-479 ENYKKKYGQSYGDY
+479 DNYLKKYGQSYGDY
-493 LYDSEFDFVKDTAY
+493 LYDSEFDYVKDTAA
-507 TQIIF
+507 TQILF
-512 APTILTQPTNHGH
+512 APSALVLH
-525 TDKYFSVIYK
+525 TGQDKYHTSIYK
-535 LSNYNTQEDPMDS
+535 LSNNNTQEDPMDS
-548 VIRILSA
+548 VIRIIMA
-555 KKLSIAHTWH
+555 KKQ
-565 IKSATGGGGGGG
+565 TGVSSWKIQDDAG
-577 GTNLINLNTY
+577 GTLANLTSY

-598 PTFDLNFGA
+598 PTVDLNFGA
-607 PKELQFPATT
+607 PKELQFPAST

-647 YLTAVDI
+647 YLNALDI

-665 NGVLFRLNR
+665 NGVLFRLNKVE
-674 IDSYDPTDYRTTL
+674 SYDPTDFRTTQ

>member
-10 DNAIDLLKDI
+10 DQLIDLLKDI

-41 SRTISIPATAKNNQI
+41 SRTISIPATATNNKI
-56 LGFAFDLGMA
+56 LGFAFDLGTSTEYNA
-66 HEHNMDLP
+66 DLP
-74 NVATNFTPSQAAK
+74 NVNANFTPAQAAK

-105 EIVMNKGIIEYQC
+105 EIVMNKGITEYQC
-118 AVFGELSGFITELG
+118 AVFGELGGFITELG
-132 NKRLEDLDFSEYNH
+132 NRRLEDLDFSEYNH
-146 TWNVTSIT
+146 TWNATSIT
-154 NSWNTINGSGY
+154 NSWDTINGSGY

-180 DFEVT
+180 DFSVY
-185 TFRPALF
+185 TFRPGLY

-203 TSYNLNCDFFNTDL
+203 TSYSLNCDFFNSDF
-217 FKTLIIPNNSQ
+217 FKKLIIPNNSQ

-272 ENAGKSIFTYTDGTK
+272 ENAGKSIFTYTDGAK

-295 TGIYQTDA
+295 TGVYQTDA

-318 QTLTVNTFSANNPFT
+318 QTLVQNTSSANNPFT
-333 FNINWTGNIAI
+333 FNIDWTGEIAN
-344 TNEVRIE
+344 TNQVRIE
-351 LSVPGTANT
+351 LSVPVTANT
-360 YIVNVSSANFTFT
+360 YIVNVSNANFTFT
-373 QLAAQLTTVAYNGTV
+373 QLAAQLATVAYNGTV

-434 SDAVTNSLDWS
+434 SDAVTNSIDWS
-445 QKVDTSS
+445 QKIDTGS

-468 YRYTDDSDYYN
+468 YKYTPDTDYYN
-479 ENYKKKYGQSYGDY
+479 DNYLKKYGQTYGDY
-493 LYDSEFDFVKDTAY
+493 LYDSQFDFVKDTAS

-512 APTILTQPTNHGH
+512 APSVLFQPQNHAH
-525 TDKYFSVIYK
+525 IDKYYTTIFK
-535 LSNYNTQEDPMDS
+535 LSNNNSQEDSMDS
-548 VIRILSA
+548 VIRILMA

-565 IKSATGGGGGGG
+565 IKSGETGGGS
-577 GTNLINLNTY
+577 NLANLNVY

-598 PTFDLNFGA
+598 PTIDLNFGA
-607 PKELQFPATT
+607 PKELQFPASI

-627 HKPYILEITDMES
+627 NKPYILEITDIES
-640 KLLTCRV
+640 KLLACRV

-665 NGVLFRLNR
+665 NGVLFRLNK
-674 IDSYDPTDYRTTL
+674 IESYDPTAYKTTQ